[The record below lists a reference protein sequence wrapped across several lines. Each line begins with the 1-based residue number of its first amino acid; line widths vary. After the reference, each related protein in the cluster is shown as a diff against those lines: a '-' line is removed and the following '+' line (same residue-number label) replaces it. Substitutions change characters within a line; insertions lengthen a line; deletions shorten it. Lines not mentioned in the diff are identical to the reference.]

1 MRNAVV
7 LLMCLGLMVTA
18 QVFWKT
24 ALGKVGVVDVM
35 SSSLPSR
42 VVLLARSWRIL
53 AGLIMFG
60 LATILWFD
68 LLSRMELSLLYPFM
82 SGSYVIAFFA
92 GWIFLGESP
101 QPLRLVGILIIILG
115 IALVARS
122 SP

>member
-1 MRNAVV
+1 MRNVAV
-7 LLMCLGLMVTA
+7 LFACLGLMVTA
-18 QVFWKT
+18 QVLWKT
-24 ALGKVGVVDVM
+24 ALGRVGVVDVM

-42 VVLLARSWRIL
+42 VLLLARSWRIL
-53 AGLIMFG
+53 AGLVMFG

-82 SGSYVIAFFA
+82 SLSYVIAFFA
-92 GWIFLGESP
+92 GWFFLGENP
-101 QPLRLVGILIIILG
+101 QPLRLVGIVIIILG

>member
-1 MRNAVV
+1 MRNVVV
-7 LLMCLGLMVTA
+7 LLACLGLMVTA

-24 ALGKVGVVDVM
+24 ALGRVGVVDVM

-42 VVLLARSWRIL
+42 VLLLAKSWRIVV
-53 AGLIMFG
+53 GLVMFG

-68 LLSRMELSLLYPFM
+68 LLSRWELSLLYPFM
-82 SGSYVIAFFA
+82 SLSYVFAFFA
-92 GWIFLGESP
+92 GWMFLGEHP
-101 QPLRLVGILIIILG
+101 QPLRLAGIVIIMVG